1 MKQMRDDSRERA
13 GDIARNLSL
22 DVNEKM
28 HDMGKKLTPKT
39 TPKSR
44 AKSEQNRPSENPSDK
59 IISDFKNV
67 WLTMTQHTHNGFSIF
82 EFFIEKYLRP
92 RIHAHTQH
100 QIK

>member
-67 WLTMTQHTHNGFSIF
+67 
-82 EFFIEKYLRP
+82 
-92 RIHAHTQH
+92 
-100 QIK
+100 